1 MEIRAG
7 DRVYIPELS
16 EWDQENYEYGWDYGM
31 DYYMG
36 KEATVEMVSQRGYIY
51 LDIDSGYYC
60 WSQNHLQLI
69 TPTNRPRLKVGD
81 NIIVGKP
88 NDIQKNN
95 MDGEWTSDDDDYI
108 GQKYT
113 ITHINDVMAYVDDHT
128 AFNECHLHLLLEYNA
143 F

>member
-1 MEIRAG
+1 MEFRAG

-31 DYYMG
+31 DSYMG
-36 KEATVEMVSQRGYIY
+36 KEATVEMVSQREYIY
-51 LDIDSGYYC
+51 LDIDSGNYC

-69 TPTNRPRLKVGD
+69 TPTNRPKLKAGD

-95 MDGEWTSDDDDYI
+95 MDGDWTWDDDDYI
-108 GQKYT
+108 GQK
-113 ITHINDVMAYVDDHT
+113 
-128 AFNECHLHLLLEYNA
+128 
-143 F
+143 